1 MEWVESALRLST
13 QAGWNQSRED
23 WVRLLKLPQGFVKVL
38 IEGAEVRAS
47 YSIVSLGSDLCWI
60 GMLLVDESLRGRG
73 LGKAAFASA
82 LQDAMHWRNVGL
94 DATTLGEPIYV
105 KHGFQPVRTI
115 SRWSG
120 MALAPRRAVPHHR
133 IGLHEGIL
141 AFDAAELGVD
151 RSNLLRAMAATDTT
165 FFSFENEGKTTAYGA
180 IRPGRTAWQLGPVL
194 ATSVEGFDCVL
205 ELAMATCAGEEIFC
219 DVLRSDAAGSLTAKG
234 MTPRRH
240 LQRMA
245 LPYSPDCLCAETVW
259 CAAGFEL
266 G

>member
-1 MEWVESALRLST
+1 
-13 QAGWNQSRED
+13 
-23 WVRLLKLPQGFVKVL
+23 
-38 IEGAEVRAS
+38 
-47 YSIVSLGSDLCWI
+47 
-60 GMLLVDESLRGRG
+60 
-73 LGKAAFASA
+73 
-82 LQDAMHWRNVGL
+82 VGL